1 MRVSLISPIVWC
13 AYGGIFDYDVKNAR
27 LEVVT
32 RALLDPHL
40 WNDSENAQALAKEK
54 ASLQKVVDVMNQLQQ
69 DIADLNELFE
79 LAVTENDK
87 MSIADLEK
95 DKNELK
101 DLIKSDDTSNLKKK
115 LDHINKKIHEMST
128 KMYQEAMKQETEAKD
143 HEVKNDKSG
152 KRKDEKAVDAEI
164 VDEKEDK

>member
-1 MRVSLISPIVWC
+1 MQKEAEQFAEDDKKKKESAELKNEAEALVYTIDKTIK
-13 AYGGIFDYDVKNAR
+13 DVGEK
-27 LEVVT
+27 
-32 RALLDPHL
+32 LDKT
-40 WNDSENAQALAKEK
+40 Q
-54 ASLQKVVDVMNQLQQ
+54 
-69 DIADLNELFE
+69 
-79 LAVTENDK
+79 
-87 MSIADLEK
+87 IADLEK

-115 LDHINKKIHEMST
+115 LDDINKKIHEMST